1 MNASVEG
8 VHPDMTFSLLAGLL
22 GGLGLFLIGMRLM
35 TDGLRHAAGP
45 ALRDILGKWT
55 STPLRGLFTGFM
67 ITALVQSSSAI
78 TVATIGFVNA
88 GLMTMAQSVG
98 VIFGSN
104 IGTTVTG
111 WIVAAVGVSVEVK
124 ALALPLVG
132 LGAILALTG
141 ADTRRKHLG
150 DALVGFGLFF
160 LGIETLQG
168 AFHQVENSID
178 LSALYFG
185 GFFDVL
191 TFVAVG
197 FVLTLLM
204 QSSSAAMALVLTA
217 TMSGFIGLDSAAAA
231 VIGTNIGTTTTA
243 MFSVIGA
250 THNAK
255 KVAAAHI
262 IFNIGTG
269 AAALLLIPLFLKV
282 ARHLVSP
289 DDPAGLATIL
299 AGFHTTF
306 NLLGVV
312 LFLPFTHQLV
322 RFLDRHIGRELT
334 EMGKPR
340 YLDDNA
346 LGTPSIAMEALFLE
360 LGRLGETVRMMAQQA
375 LTSKFRHKDFHKDRA
390 AVGTLVAAIR
400 AFCLKMQRRGLPEAI
415 ADKVPQ
421 ALRVVQ
427 YFVKVVDTIEEVAR
441 EHVMLDHALPGI
453 ASESARHFRREVRD
467 ILNTAHTPCAP
478 EFDELEKLLKQ
489 LHGDYDELKDAL
501 LRLGSQERIELDR
514 MVALLDYYSRMRVM
528 CEQAAKGTVRW
539 AMLRDR
545 DATCQAATESNE
557 YTWKP
562 EP

>member
-1 MNASVEG
+1 MNFSV
-8 VHPDMTFSLLAGLL
+8 LAGLL

-35 TDGLRHAAGP
+35 TDGLRNAAGP
-45 ALRDILGKWT
+45 ALRDILGTWT

-124 ALALPLVG
+124 ALALPLIG
-132 LGAILALTG
+132 LGALLALTG
-141 ADTRRKHLG
+141 QDSRRKHIG
-150 DALVGFGLFF
+150 DALVGFGVFF
-160 LGIETLQG
+160 LGIETLQS
-168 AFHQVENSID
+168 AFLQVESSLD

-185 GFFDVL
+185 NVFDIL
-191 TFVAVG
+191 TFTAVG
-197 FVLTLLM
+197 FTLTLLM

-217 TMSGFIGLDSAAAA
+217 AMSGIIDLDSAAAA

-250 THNAK
+250 TYNAK

-262 IFNIGTG
+262 IFNLGTG
-269 AAALLLIPLFLKV
+269 AVALFLIPAFLTI
-282 ARHLVSP
+282 ARGVVSP
-289 DDPAGLATIL
+289 DDPAGLASIL
-299 AGFHTTF
+299 AGFHTAF
-306 NLLGVV
+306 NLLGVI

-322 RFLDRHIGRELT
+322 RFLDRHIGREET
-334 EMGKPR
+334 ELGRPR

-346 LGTPSIAMEALFLE
+346 LQTPTIAMEALFLE
-360 LGRLGETVRMMAQQA
+360 LGRLGETVRMMAQHA
-375 LTSKFRHKDFHKDRA
+375 LTSKFRHKDFLKDRA
-390 AVGTLVAAIR
+390 AVGSLVAAIR
-400 AFCLKMQRRGLPEAI
+400 SYCLKMQRQRLTEPI
-415 ADKVPQ
+415 AEKLPQ

-427 YFVKVVDTIEEVAR
+427 YYVKAVDIMDDVSR
-441 EHVMLDHALPGI
+441 EHLLLDHSLPGP

-478 EFDELEKLLKQ
+478 EFEELDKLLKQ
-489 LHGDYDELKDAL
+489 LHNDYDELKEAL

-514 MVALLDYYSRMRVM
+514 MVALLGYYSKMRVM

-545 DATCQAATESNE
+545 DTTCQAADESNE